1 MITVGGR
8 SRLPWIF
15 SDYYWRILMNSKR
28 AGTSWGLT
36 RHIVLEILKTL
47 LFSLLVLELSYS
59 LLVSILAAGK
69 YAIDLPLA

>member
-1 MITVGGR
+1 
-8 SRLPWIF
+8 
-15 SDYYWRILMNSKR
+15 MNSKR

-36 RHIVLEILKTL
+36 RHIVLEILKIF

-69 YAIDLPLA
+69 WEPRSLTVADES